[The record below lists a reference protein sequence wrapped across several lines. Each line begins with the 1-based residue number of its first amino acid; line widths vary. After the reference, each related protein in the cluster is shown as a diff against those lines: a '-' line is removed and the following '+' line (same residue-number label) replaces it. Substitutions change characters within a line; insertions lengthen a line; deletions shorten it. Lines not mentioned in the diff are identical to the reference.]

1 MSGRKASPGLTEA
14 ELRIMDALW
23 QESPATVGEVAARVT
38 GPSRPAY
45 NTVLTVLRILERK
58 GYVRHEKDGRRFAYA
73 PLVDQ
78 RQARR
83 SALSHVLGRFFSGSP
98 ELLVNDLLG
107 HEEPDPDELDRLRT
121 LLDGARAPHK
131 KRGGGR

>member
-14 ELRIMDALW
+14 ELRIMDTLW
-23 QESPATVGEVAARVT
+23 QQSPATVGDVTERIRGAA
-38 GPSRPAY
+38 RPAY
-45 NTVLTVLRILERK
+45 NTVLTILRILERK
-58 GYVRHEKDGRRFAYA
+58 GYVRHEKDGRRFTYA

-83 SALSHVLGRFFSGSP
+83 SALSHLLGRFFSGSP

-107 HEEPDPDELDRLRT
+107 HEEPDPDELDRLRA
-121 LLDGARAPHK
+121 LLDGARAPQK
-131 KRGGGR
+131 KRVGAR